1 MAGQGNRLIVKARG
15 GKRKVITETL
25 GFLMGIHERR
35 KEDKDTNGPII
46 LGVSL
51 LHQSRS
57 NLFDYA
63 TAESGHATSSTS

>member
-1 MAGQGNRLIVKARG
+1 MYINVNYSMKLLKARG

-46 LGVSL
+46 LGVL
-51 LHQSRS
+51 
-57 NLFDYA
+57 
-63 TAESGHATSSTS
+63 